1 MTFNAHTQLYINR
14 AILLTG
20 GIADD
25 KIVESL
31 SNSGSVMVQRLF
43 SRQEEAN
50 MRMVLHAIMQCDD
63 IHILVI
69 LLYYDSK
76 GLLTADI

>member
-1 MTFNAHTQLYINR
+1 MTFNANFHLHNNR
-14 AILLTG
+14 AIVLAG

-43 SRQEEAN
+43 STQEEAN
-50 MRMVLHAIMQCDD
+50 TRMVLHAIM
-63 IHILVI
+63 
-69 LLYYDSK
+69 
-76 GLLTADI
+76 

>member
-1 MTFNAHTQLYINR
+1 MTFNAHFHLHNDR
-14 AILLTG
+14 AIVLAG
-20 GIADD
+20 G
-25 KIVESL
+25 IVESL

>member
-1 MTFNAHTQLYINR
+1 MLS
-14 AILLTG
+14 G

-31 SNSGSVMVQRLF
+31 STSGSEMVQRLF
-43 SRQEEAN
+43 STQENAN
-50 MRMVLHAIMQCDD
+50 MRMVLHAIMQCGD
-63 IHILVI
+63 IDVLVI
-69 LLYYDSK
+69 LFYYHSK

>member
-1 MTFNAHTQLYINR
+1 MYTFTSIIYR
-14 AILLTG
+14 AIVLAG

-31 SNSGSVMVQRLF
+31 TNSGSEMVQRLF
-43 SRQEEAN
+43 STQEDAN

-63 IHILVI
+63 IDVLVI
-69 LLYYDSK
+69 LLQI
-76 GLLTADI
+76 TADI